1 MAQQAGEALLIARLI
16 EELGCLSVRSNPH
29 RSVTLAA
36 AATTLRATVG
46 ASTGDP
52 ELSPQDRARMEERL
66 QIARRELGEPGFSA
80 AWRAGQALPVDEAI
94 REAASVHAD
103 GVDAPPRTHLSA
115 REREVAALV
124 AQGCT
129 NRQIA
134 ARLVF
139 TEATA
144 AKHVEHI
151 LEKLEFTSRV
161 QIAAWHSTAVYD
173 ALEASAN

>member
-1 MAQQAGEALLIARLI
+1 
-16 EELGCLSVRSNPH
+16 
-29 RSVTLAA
+29 
-36 AATTLRATVG
+36 
-46 ASTGDP
+46 
-52 ELSPQDRARMEERL
+52 LSPKDRARIEERL
-66 QIARRELGEPGFSA
+66 HVARRELGEPGFSA
-80 AWRAGQALPVDEAI
+80 AWRAAQALPVDEAI
-94 REAASVHAD
+94 RQAASVQAD

-115 REREVAALV
+115 REREVAAPV

-129 NRQIA
+129 NQQIA

-144 AKHVEHI
+144 AKRVEHI

-161 QIAAWHSTAVYD
+161 QIPAWHSATQYD